1 MTGLGCACLVRAMP
15 ATRPGIR
22 TARGRPHSLQLPRNL
37 HGSIAAISVAVRTNN
52 MKLFNRGSASAS
64 IGGASPSEMNCRHSS
79 QRTTK
84 YH

>member
-52 MKLFNRGSASAS
+52 VKLFKSRLGLRVNRRRFA
-64 IGGASPSEMNCRHSS
+64 E
-79 QRTTK
+79 
-84 YH
+84 